1 MSLSICLLTR
11 DAMPQVERA
20 VRSVASLGAQVVIGD
35 TGSRDNTVAAVNAMG
50 AAVCV
55 IRWQDDFAAAQNQV
69 LAAAKGDWVLWL
81 NPDEELV
88 SVGHEPLSALLARSE
103 ALAYVV
109 RIQEAIRPD
118 QVEGALEISWPRLF
132 RRLPDVRFVGRL
144 HPHFMPP
151 LDELVRRNGM
161 KIYRSDLLLRR
172 HAYLSV
178 LTEEKLR
185 WATRLLELELRDRP
199 GQLHYLIEYG
209 HNLLRL
215 NDARGHAVLAEA
227 TELTLQAADAARAP
241 SPTVASLLEYLLTVA
256 PEHAGRIAPAQAGA
270 LALRWFPTAAPL
282 LWAMSQRAFQ
292 SGEFAKAAA
301 LLERLVHLGRTGAYD
316 RSAAFDPSIM
326 AEPAL
331 LNLGRCYLRLGDL
344 DRAESCFGEAL
355 GNPAHRG
362 HAEQGLA
369 MILSARQR
377 VASAAP
383 GAGDAKVAP
392 VPDDEDSV

>member
-1 MSLSICLLTR
+1 
-11 DAMPQVERA
+11 
-20 VRSVASLGAQVVIGD
+20 
-35 TGSRDNTVAAVNAMG
+35 
-50 AAVCV
+50 
-55 IRWQDDFAAAQNQV
+55 
-69 LAAAKGDWVLWL
+69 VLWL

-88 SVGHEPLSALLARSE
+88 SVGPEPLAALLARPE
-103 ALAYVV
+103 ALAFAV

-118 QVEGALEISWPRLF
+118 QVEGAVEIVWPRLF
-132 RRLPDVRFVGRL
+132 RRLPDVRFAGRL

-151 LDELVRRNGM
+151 LDELARRNGM
-161 KIYRSDLLLRR
+161 KICRSDLLLRR

-185 WATRLLELELRDRP
+185 WTTRLLELELRDRP

-215 NDARGHAVLAEA
+215 NDPRGHAVLAEA
-227 TELTLQAADAARAP
+227 TELTLKAADAARAP

-256 PEHAGRIAPAQAGA
+256 PEHASRLAPAQAGA
-270 LALRWFPTAAPL
+270 LALRWFPAAAPL

-331 LNLGRCYLRLGDL
+331 LNLARCYLRLCDF
-344 DRAESCFGEAL
+344 DRAESCFGQAL
-355 GNPAHRG
+355 ANQAYR
-362 HAEQGLA
+362 AQAQQGLA
-369 MILSARQR
+369 LVQSARPHA
-377 VASAAP
+377 ASAAP
-383 GAGDAKVAP
+383 GACDAKVGD
-392 VPDDEDSV
+392 VLDKKDSV